1 MTKGYRV
8 IDSRTSKL
16 VVVRTVVFEES
27 NKFEYVQV
35 VDGHLSQT
43 YGTRI
48 DRDHDEDVQVYDIV
62 SRVHVDVEME
72 ETQQPSSTS
81 PIDVSTTHDMDMEIE
96 DDALTKDSTSTDL
109 MSRERRY
116 ADDIIRCGTP
126 SGR

>member
-81 PIDVSTTHDMDMEIE
+81 PIDVSTTHDMDMDIE
-96 DDALTKDSTSTDL
+96 DNALTKDSTSTDL